1 MEQMIVSVSLPF
13 QSILPIPGR
22 IKVEHELI
30 MICFHCLE
38 TQDLSVQRSQP

>member
-13 QSILPIPGR
+13 QSILTGR

-38 TQDLSVQRSQP
+38 TQDLSVQR

>member
-13 QSILPIPGR
+13 QSILTGR

-38 TQDLSVQRSQP
+38 TQDLSVQRSQPQE